1 MGRRIKGSNSA
12 CETRSLIKE
21 EIKQDAREVRSAYL
35 FRSSPRRGF
44 VSEIRQKLGI
54 MFNKPSDSPSRDY
67 EAYVHIVNYIAA
79 ALAAR
84 IYQGI
89 PQLSVPSPREV
100 GDLNRLWRE
109 YFLTHKSEVLSII
122 RRRRTEVSDDMQ
134 DVIRNLQQHTYS
146 LRDPRG
152 NVSCEISFTIKMD

>member
-1 MGRRIKGSNSA
+1 MPVKLIVNKGR
-12 CETRSLIKE
+12 
-21 EIKQDAREVRSAYL
+21 IKQDARSEIGL
-35 FRSSPRRGF
+35 FLSF
-44 VSEIRQKLGI
+44 VSAKRFRHRIRQKLGI
-54 MFNKPSDSPSRDY
+54 MFNKPSGAPSRDY
-67 EAYVHIVNYIAA
+67 QAYTPSPDYQTYVHIVNYIAA
-79 ALAAR
+79 ALAAG

-109 YFLTHKSEVLSII
+109 YFLTHQSEVLSFF

-152 NVSCEISFTIKMD
+152 NVSCEILFTIKKD

>member
-1 MGRRIKGSNSA
+1 MPVKPIVNKRRNQA
-12 CETRSLIKE
+12 RRARSE
-21 EIKQDAREVRSAYL
+21 DAREVRSAYL

-44 VSEIRQKLGI
+44 VSEICQNLEI
-54 MFNKPSDSPSRDY
+54 MFNKPSDSPSPDY
-67 EAYVHIVNYIAA
+67 QAHVHIVNYIAT
-79 ALAAR
+79 ALAAG
-84 IYQGI
+84 ICQGI

-109 YFLTHKSEVLSII
+109 YFLTHQSEVLSFF
-122 RRRRTEVSDDMQ
+122 RRRRTEMNDDMQ

-152 NVSCEISFTIKMD
+152 NVSCEILSTIKD